1 MISRN
6 TQNYIASLHG
16 GEKMEIVPLSQP
28 EGEEGNTGEPES
40 RRDTSIPVLRY
51 AAAGSL
57 LAGGAM
63 FLGGCRRTGL
73 LAAVIGAA
81 LAMIDQQETMRV
93 WWNALPVYLDEAQS
107 LLSRVQG
114 AVDDVTMQQE
124 KLRQVFS
131 RAADTVSAAAEM

>member
-1 MISRN
+1 MV
-6 TQNYIASLHG
+6 
-16 GEKMEIVPLSQP
+16 IVPLSKP
-28 EGEEGNTGEPES
+28 EGEEGNPGEPDS
-40 RRDTSIPVLRY
+40 HRDASSPVLRY

-57 LAGGAM
+57 LTGGAL

-73 LAAVIGAA
+73 LAAVIGTA
-81 LAMIDQQETMRV
+81 LAMIDQQETMRT

-114 AVDDVTMQQE
+114 AMDDVTVQQE

-131 RAADTVSAAAEM
+131 RDAETVESA